1 MPIIDIEK
9 KHLDLVKQILKKVLG
24 ENSDIIVFV
33 FGSRIK
39 GNAEKFSDLDLAIFK
54 EGKKVPKLV
63 AELLYEFEESNLP
76 FKVDVIDLNDV
87 SENFRKTIEK
97 DLVKVEYQKKIPEG
111 WREVRLGGL
120 IKLSPTA
127 QKFSDDTLVSFL
139 GMADISEEGKIINRN
154 SIKYYG
160 EVNKG
165 FTNFKDDDVL
175 VAKITPCFENG
186 KGAIATN
193 LKNGMGFGSTE
204 FHVLR
209 PLERILPYYLFLI
222 TKTYKFR
229 YLGTS
234 EMTGTA
240 GQKRVPSDFIKNY
253 KILLPP
259 LSEQIAIAKILSEWD
274 HAIDLVSHKIE
285 LKERLK
291 KGLMQRLLTGKV
303 RLKGFDGE
311 WRKVRLGE
319 CLKIKHGKSQIE
331 IEDIH
336 GKYPILAT
344 GGEIGRTNDYL
355 YDKES
360 VLIGRKGTINNPMY
374 IETPFWTIDTLF
386 YSQIKSNSNA
396 KFLYYTFQ
404 AINWYTYNEGST
416 IPSLSASTIMN
427 IKILLPSLSEQT
439 AIAEILTTADDE
451 ISLLKKQL
459 DALKLQKKGLMQKL
473 LTGEWSTKDIRM

>member
-63 AELLYEFEESNLP
+63 AELLYEFEESDLP

-97 DLVKVEYQKKIPEG
+97 DLVKIEYQKKIPEG
-111 WREVRLGGL
+111 WREVRLGKLCKSKPDYGL
-120 IKLSPTA
+120 NAPAINYNPLLPLYLRITDITSDGLYDQTNAVSVEYYETEKLLS
-127 QKFSDDTLVSFL
+127 KNDFL
-139 GMADISEEGKIINRN
+139 FARTGATVGKTYLHKDVGKKIAFAGYLIRFVIDQSKIIP
-154 SIKYYG
+154 Y
-160 EVNKG
+160 
-165 FTNFKDDDVL
+165 F
-175 VAKITPCFENG
+175 
-186 KGAIATN
+186 
-193 LKNGMGFGSTE
+193 LKLYCQT
-204 FHVLR
+204 
-209 PLERILPYYLFLI
+209 IYYLDWVRIYSLRSGQPGINAEEYSNLI
-222 TKTYKFR
+222 
-229 YLGTS
+229 
-234 EMTGTA
+234 
-240 GQKRVPSDFIKNY
+240 
-253 KILLPP
+253 ILLPP